1 MTIGPVI
8 RLVSSNHELKV
19 PKLICPFCGREG
31 VEIEEVRECSP
42 RGGGKDKLSNNISFM
57 DNAICEYK
65 ARCPGCGK
73 SYLQSCPADRLPKSF
88 RSEQPLTIPA

>member
-8 RLVSSNHELKV
+8 KLVSGLQDPKV
-19 PKLICPFCGREG
+19 PKLLCPFCGREG
-31 VEIEEVRECSP
+31 VEIEEVRECPP
-42 RGGGKDKLSNNISFM
+42 RSAGKDKLSNHISFM

-73 SYLQSCPADRLPKSF
+73 SYLQSCPADRLPKPF
-88 RSEQPLTIPA
+88 RPEQASAQV